1 MAILRVC
8 YRHGVRFDE
17 QYYVTKHLPLVGGIM
32 GPFGVTGVEMMKVT
46 ASGDGAAPRYQVI
59 FTAYFE
65 TMAAL
70 QKALAGPRMSEVM
83 GDVPNYYDG
92 APEIFVGDAVALP
105 APA

>member
-17 QYYVTKHLPLVGGIM
+17 QYYVTKHLPLAGGIM

-65 TMAAL
+65 SMAAL
-70 QKALAGPRMSEVM
+70 QKAVQSPKMAEVM
-83 GDVPNYYDG
+83 GDVPNFHDG
-92 APEIFVGDAVALP
+92 APDVFLGDVVALP
-105 APA
+105 A